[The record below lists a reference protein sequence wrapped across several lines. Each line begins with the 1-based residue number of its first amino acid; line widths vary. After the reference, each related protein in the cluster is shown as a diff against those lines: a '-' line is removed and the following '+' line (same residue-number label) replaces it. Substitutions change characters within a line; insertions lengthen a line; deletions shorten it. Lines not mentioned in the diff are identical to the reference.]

1 MNSDRTMVVVRRVY
15 DEVHLALWATLTAF
29 VVYFA
34 VFVAPYLPR
43 IHARAERLQAQ
54 QAAAEQVSTCGK
66 LGIGP
71 NSVMYDRCMS
81 NLQRYRAHIE
91 QQFGDASDF
100 F

>member
-1 MNSDRTMVVVRRVY
+1 MNSERAMAVVRRVY

-29 VVYFA
+29 IVYFA
-34 VFVAPYLPR
+34 AFVAPDLPR

-66 LGIGP
+66 LGMGP
-71 NSVMYDRCMS
+71 GTVMYDRCIS
-81 NLQRYRAHIE
+81 GLRRYRSHIE
-91 QQFGDASDF
+91 QQFADASDF